1 MKENA
6 TVLIVED
13 SLISAEDLKGIL
25 EDEGYN
31 ILDVVDSGRKAVE
44 VAHQL
49 KPDIVLMDIMLKD
62 NISGAEA
69 AVEIH
74 QDAPDCKIIFIT
86 AYSENEMIDYAE
98 QSGAYGYLLK
108 PYREKEILATMRLAF
123 SHEEKRIPS
132 PEIIKLVNGYYFN
145 TKLHRLY
152 KDNQEIPLSKNALK
166 FIEILAKNRNTSVS
180 NEQICYHVWG
190 ENRSDNTIR
199 ALLHRIR
206 EIIDDNLIQNVK
218 GIGYMI
224 SSSPTNS

>member
-1 MKENA
+1 MEKEL

-13 SLISAEDLKGIL
+13 SLISAEYLKGIL
-25 EDEGYN
+25 EDEDYN
-31 ILDVVDSGRKAVE
+31 ILDTVDTGRKAIQ

-74 QDAPDCKIIFIT
+74 QDAPDCKIIFLT
-86 AYSENEMIDYAE
+86 AYAEKEMIDYAD

-108 PYREKEILATMRLAF
+108 PYREQEILATIRLAF
-123 SHEEKRIPS
+123 SHEEKKIVS
-132 PEIIKLVNGYYFN
+132 PEIIKLINGYYFN
-145 TKLHRLY
+145 TKLHRFY
-152 KDNQEIPLSKNALK
+152 KDNQEISLSKNALK
-166 FIEILAKNRNTSVS
+166 FIEILVKNRNSSVS

-190 ENRSDNTIR
+190 ESKSDNTIR

-206 EIIDDNLIQNVK
+206 EAVDDSLIHNVK
-218 GIGYMI
+218 GLGYMI
-224 SSSPTNS
+224 SSSA